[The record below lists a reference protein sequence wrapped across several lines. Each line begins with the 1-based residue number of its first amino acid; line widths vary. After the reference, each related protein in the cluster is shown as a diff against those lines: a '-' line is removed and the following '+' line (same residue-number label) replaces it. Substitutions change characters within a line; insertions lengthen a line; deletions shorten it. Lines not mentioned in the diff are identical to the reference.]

1 MEPQHLENIKN
12 DRIPNISRIL
22 GLRIFFFFVYYSNL
36 EIIYPA
42 LIIDLIGSISWFVF
56 IEFFYDK
63 YLKYPSTWFVIA
75 TIDIL
80 IVILFIYLSGVTYST
95 VTVGLI
101 FIVAQSSF
109 DPIKI
114 RGKYATYASISLYIL
129 LIILSYLKILP
140 YYNIISSNTSEGEIS
155 FVSTIVSSG
164 LIIVGCVAVNSI
176 ISSIYFQLRDKSSEL
191 EKSYSEIKKLKDQQ
205 DFDYYL
211 TLQLIEPLSES
222 NPNLNQFHIQ
232 MFDKQYKK
240 FSFKN
245 NIFEIG
251 GDISLTDT
259 IYLGNSKFL
268 FYINADAMGKS
279 LQGAGGILV
288 LTSVMKSFLF
298 QYNSPNSYSANAKTW
313 LINRFSDLNQVFLS
327 FEGMMMVSLNMGIIE
342 ENTHHLYFLNAE
354 HPFTVLY
361 RDKRASFIEK
371 LGNFNRKLGTMTLN
385 AKKDYYI
392 HDLVLEK
399 GDVLFIG
406 SDGKDDILIS
416 NGSELEINSD
426 EKLFLQLVE
435 DSDGNFEKL
444 KEFYST
450 SELLTDDT
458 SLIRLEF
465 NF

>member
-1 MEPQHLENIKN
+1 M
-12 DRIPNISRIL
+12 
-22 GLRIFFFFVYYSNL
+22 
-36 EIIYPA
+36 
-42 LIIDLIGSISWFVF
+42 
-56 IEFFYDK
+56 
-63 YLKYPSTWFVIA
+63 
-75 TIDIL
+75 
-80 IVILFIYLSGVTYST
+80 
-95 VTVGLI
+95 
-101 FIVAQSSF
+101 
-109 DPIKI
+109 
-114 RGKYATYASISLYIL
+114 
-129 LIILSYLKILP
+129 
-140 YYNIISSNTSEGEIS
+140 
-155 FVSTIVSSG
+155 
-164 LIIVGCVAVNSI
+164 
-176 ISSIYFQLRDKSSEL
+176 
-191 EKSYSEIKKLKDQQ
+191 
-205 DFDYYL
+205 
-211 TLQLIEPLSES
+211 
-222 NPNLNQFHIQ
+222 
-232 MFDKQYKK
+232 
-240 FSFKN
+240 
-245 NIFEIG
+245 
-251 GDISLTDT
+251 
-259 IYLGNSKFL
+259 
-268 FYINADAMGKS
+268 
-279 LQGAGGILV
+279 
-288 LTSVMKSFLF
+288 TSVMKSFLF